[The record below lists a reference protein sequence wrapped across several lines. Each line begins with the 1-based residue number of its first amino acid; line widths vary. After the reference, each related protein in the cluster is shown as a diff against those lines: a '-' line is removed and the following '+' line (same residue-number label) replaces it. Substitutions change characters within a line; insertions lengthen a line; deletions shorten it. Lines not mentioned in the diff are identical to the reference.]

1 MKKHVL
7 NGLVGGLIAYAL
19 FCPTNAH
26 ARGIILI
33 TSGERLTAI
42 GDAAPSVKSM
52 LGTKQIGYKYGYWGI
67 FWVDLWTHSGTYC
80 VFEGDRYQ
88 RISAAEAAQL
98 LGKRESELGPPIL
111 YTVPLGW
118 MLIVPVIGVW
128 LILSAQEKKKQNRIA
143 ALFQDS
149 RYQGALKVL
158 DDHYQKHSGAAASAP
173 AEATPPPTATP
184 SDAATATPSD
194 AAAETG
200 GELEQP
206 SAVAPPAEVAQPST
220 TAADDENRF
229 HDAFDAGV
237 QHLFALGV
245 PREEAA
251 RNLSTM
257 VQILNQAHQQ

>member
-1 MKKHVL
+1 MKKYVL

-26 ARGIILI
+26 ARGIVLI
-33 TSGERLTAI
+33 TSGERITSI
-42 GDAAPSVKSM
+42 GDAASSARPM
-52 LGTKQIGYKYGYWGI
+52 LGTGQVGYKYGYWGI
-67 FWVDLWTHSGTYC
+67 FWVDLWTHGGTYC

-88 RISAAEAAQL
+88 PISAAETARL
-98 LGKRESELGPPIL
+98 LGKRESEIGPPIL
-111 YTVPLGW
+111 YTLPLGW
-118 MLIVPVIGVW
+118 MLMVPAIGVW

-149 RYQGALKVL
+149 RYEGALKVL
-158 DDHYQKHSGAAASAP
+158 NAHYQKHSSAAASAP
-173 AEATPPPTATP
+173 AAPQASATPTG
-184 SDAATATPSD
+184 AATAT
-194 AAAETG
+194 G
-200 GELEQP
+200 GEHEQP
-206 SAVAPPAEVAQPST
+206 SAAAPPAEVAQPST

-237 QHLFALGV
+237 QHLVALGV

-257 VQILNQAHQQ
+257 IQILNQAHQQ